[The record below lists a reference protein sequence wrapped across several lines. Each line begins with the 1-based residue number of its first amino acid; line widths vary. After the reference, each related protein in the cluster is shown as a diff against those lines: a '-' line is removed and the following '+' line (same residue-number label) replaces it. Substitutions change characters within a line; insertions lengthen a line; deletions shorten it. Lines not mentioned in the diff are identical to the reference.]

1 MFGPVK
7 KYLIRN
13 NRGIAVLA
21 GTRVGDSF
29 VKKVRAS
36 QHLFRSGNAYG
47 IDKQVFN
54 EAVADGCKYIIIKD
68 EENKLTYKTTAEIFK
83 ASSWEGEFGSFGP
96 QLFLKLAY
104 FEVYDPKQG
113 EFTWKV
119 K

>member
-1 MFGPVK
+1 MPGPIK
-7 KYLIRN
+7 RYLIRN
-13 NRGIAVLA
+13 NRGKVVLA
-21 GTRVGDSF
+21 GTRVGDAF

-36 QHLFRSGNAYG
+36 QHLFRSGSAWG

-68 EENKLTYKTTAEIFK
+68 EENKLTYKTTVETFK
-83 ASSWEGEFGSFGP
+83 ASSWEGEFGSFNP

-104 FEVYDPKQG
+104 FEVNDPNQE
-113 EFTWKV
+113 EFTWKA